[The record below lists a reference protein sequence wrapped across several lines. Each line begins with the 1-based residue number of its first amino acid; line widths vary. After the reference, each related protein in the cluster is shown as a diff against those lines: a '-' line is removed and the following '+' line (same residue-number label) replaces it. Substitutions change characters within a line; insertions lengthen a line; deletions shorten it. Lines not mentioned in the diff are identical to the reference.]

1 MRTTDWFDDYLLGN
15 LSKEQKHEFE
25 QRLTSDKEF
34 ADAFDKHREMF
45 RLLNLHEE
53 RTQLRKALKAIHENE
68 IGVEPKVIPIKKET
82 TIKQV
87 GKTVA
92 MAAGVGLVAVLTTL
106 ALLSTGGYLLKK
118 QGNEMD
124 VMSHKLEMLE
134 SNQEA
139 IVKGI
144 TSVGEKAIK
153 IAPANLE
160 GSGFALNNKGFILT
174 SWHMVNGA
182 DSIFIENSITGRSI
196 TKIIFSDPKMDIAIL
211 KIEDKTISKNWQV
224 PFSFSNKPSDIGEKV
239 FTLGY
244 PRKDVVYGEGA
255 LSSLTGYRDDTTMYQ
270 VSIPVN
276 PGNSGGPLLDEQGNI
291 IGLIRGKITNAE
303 ATSFAIKSKEILRT
317 INNIAPD
324 SLKNELTVS
333 NKKNS
338 LKGIKRS
345 EQIKR
350 LNPYVFNVMVY
361 KAN

>member
-1 MRTTDWFDDYLLGN
+1 MRATDQFDDYLLGN
-15 LSKEQKHEFE
+15 LNTEQKKEFE
-25 QRLTSDKEF
+25 QQLNSDPEF
-34 ADAFDKHREMF
+34 ANAFEKHRKLF
-45 RLLNLHEE
+45 HLLNLSEE
-53 RTQLRKALKAIHENE
+53 RIQLRKALKAIHESE
-68 IGVEPKVIPIKKET
+68 IGIEPKIIPIKKEA
-82 TIKQV
+82 TIKKV

-118 QGNEMD
+118 QGNEME

-144 TSVGEKAIK
+144 TSVGEKAVK
-153 IAPANLE
+153 VAPANLE

-182 DSIFIENSITGRSI
+182 DSIFIENKSTGRSS

-211 KIEDKTISKNWQV
+211 EIQDKSISKNWQL
-224 PFSFSNKPSDIGEKV
+224 PFTFSNKPSDIGEKV

-276 PGNSGGPLLDEQGNI
+276 PGNSGGPLLDEQGNV
-291 IGLIRGKITNAE
+291 IGLIRGKVTNAE
-303 ATSFAIKSKEILRT
+303 ATSFAIKSKEILKT
-317 INNIAPD
+317 ISSVETE
-324 SLKNELTVS
+324 SLKKDLSIS

-338 LKGIKRS
+338 LKGLKRS